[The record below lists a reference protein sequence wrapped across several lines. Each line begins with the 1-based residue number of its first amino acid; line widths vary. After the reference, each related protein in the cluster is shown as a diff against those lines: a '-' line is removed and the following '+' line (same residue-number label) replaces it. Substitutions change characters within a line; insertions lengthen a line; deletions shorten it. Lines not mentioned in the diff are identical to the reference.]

1 MRRSPRWA
9 LALLFAV
16 APLTAQEKTTTPA
29 ALKAVPCPDIFKAVP
44 CPGFAD
50 AVPPLVTCEIKLVR
64 VSDAVMEQLK
74 ARFQADQPAPV
85 EIKREFG
92 SGLFRVGFTFDPAA
106 ADESRRVTFA
116 SASELKKL
124 LEMAQ
129 RSAATKI
136 IAAPRLVMRAG
147 EPAKIGVGARR
158 HFATSVML
166 KSADGQMSLT
176 PKMEAVDVG
185 THVEMTATPAAD
197 GQAVTLAVNARLTE
211 LGEDVTPL
219 KPVGLE
225 LKGTTA
231 DGKPATVPVTQFVE
245 QPTVITRGV
254 KDTLTIPAGQSAIL
268 YASLTPRA
276 EGGPAPPAKLPL
288 LSRLF
293 KNVGAVKETDHLLV
307 ILTPT
312 VENNVKP
319 AAVTGEAKTPSDGQL
334 GVLLK
339 SYHDAC
345 AAGRKDDARRLAME
359 CLVIDP
365 TCFGK
370 K

>member
-1 MRRSPRWA
+1 MRRSPRLA

-16 APLTAQEKTTTPA
+16 APLTAQEKSPTPA
-29 ALKAVPCPDIFKAVP
+29 ALKPLACPDIFKADP

-50 AVPPLVTCEIKLVR
+50 AVPPLVTCDVKLIR

-74 ARFQADQPAPV
+74 ARFQADQPKPV
-85 EIKREFG
+85 EVKREFG
-92 SGLFRVGFTFDPAA
+92 SGLFRVGLTFDPAA
-106 ADESRRVTFA
+106 ADDSRRVTFA

-136 IAAPRLVMRAG
+136 IASPRLVMRAG

-158 HFATSVML
+158 HFATSFML

-231 DGKPATVPVTQFVE
+231 DGKPATVPMTQFVE

-276 EGGPAPPAKLPL
+276 EGGAPAPAKLPL

-293 KNVGAVKETDHLLV
+293 KNAAVKETDHLLV

-312 VENNVKP
+312 VESIVKP
-319 AAVTGEAKTPSDGQL
+319 AAATGEAKTATDGQL
-334 GVLLK
+334 GGLLK

-359 CLVIDP
+359 CLVIDA